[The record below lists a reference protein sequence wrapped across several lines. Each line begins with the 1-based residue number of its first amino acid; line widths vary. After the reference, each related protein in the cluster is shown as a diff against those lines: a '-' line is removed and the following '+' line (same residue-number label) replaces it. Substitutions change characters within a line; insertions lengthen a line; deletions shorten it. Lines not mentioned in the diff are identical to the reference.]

1 MPIRFSPERLADLL
15 IDPREDLDLE
25 IKNWLDLRGDNE
37 AKATFAK
44 AALALA
50 NHGGGFIILGLTET
64 ERGCVE
70 AEGRPATLDGYSQ
83 DVINGIVQ
91 SYADPAF
98 HCAVHVVARRDG
110 QFFPVVTIPGDHRSP
125 IRAKRAGPHGNIVE
139 NNAIYVRKS
148 GPRSE
153 TPTSGQD
160 WDALLARCL
169 AHRRDEMLDQIR
181 DLISGAVPVV
191 ARPAGPA
198 RFDRWIE
205 QCLARWEALIADL
218 PADAPERC
226 PHGYYCIAYE
236 LTGDL
241 RPIPLGQFPEML
253 QRSVVRHT
261 GWPPF
266 WFPTRRGIEPYPID
280 GLVECW
286 LGGEAEPG
294 AFGQHD
300 AAHSDFWRISPD
312 GFAFLLRG
320 YQEDS
325 LENRP
330 PQTLFDITLPVWR
343 VGEAMLQAERL
354 ASNLVEGP
362 ATITFAA
369 HYHGLAGRSLT
380 SVDGRRMIFEGHVA
394 RQNAIT
400 ERTTIEAASIGPNLP
415 EIIHPLLAPLYALF
429 DFFDLPMALV
439 TEELARMRRG
449 NF

>member
-110 QFFPVVTIPGDHRSP
+110 QLFPVVTIPGDHRSP

-139 NNAIYVRKS
+139 NNAIYLRKS

-181 DLISGAVPVV
+181 DLISGAVPVM
-191 ARPAGPA
+191 AQPAGPA

-380 SVDGRRMIFEGHVA
+380 NVDGRRMLFEGHVA